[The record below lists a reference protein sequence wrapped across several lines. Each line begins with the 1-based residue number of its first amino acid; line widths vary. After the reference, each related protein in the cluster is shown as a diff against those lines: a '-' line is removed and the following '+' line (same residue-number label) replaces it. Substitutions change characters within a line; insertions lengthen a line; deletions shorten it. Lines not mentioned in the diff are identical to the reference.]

1 MSEKM
6 AGFLAGIAIR
16 ILIRN
21 LKKKKQHLEE
31 TAPPTLTKEQIDQYI
46 VDKTIEEAYNQLEA
60 AYDTAYNE
68 LVKREKQIKDPYI
81 KAIIEKIKK
90 RHELFR
96 PDREMHPGWM
106 LTAILLNEALKHGVK
121 DREKIYQYI
130 LKTSWEYSKQ
140 IAQLLPTRKYRGKY
154 HPRAEALRNP
164 YDTLLQALQIIRDA
178 LEEKN
183 LKDETLEKYR
193 VFVRTFARQVVQEL
207 GEKRK
212 THHIAQNYADYIEEK
227 IREAEKKTGITPFW
241 HKTPEE
247 ILGAE
252 KEKPL
257 APQLVA
263 KILEERLPGAAYRLA
278 SLLHAYEQG
287 SPLDPKDL
295 ERIIEATTAPHSPQ
309 GTQQYNLIYKIID
322 KLEEDTAKGR
332 TPRKPTTIIEEI
344 IREALHLKPY
354 HNTQQILQEI
364 VEGKRPAEAILLKT
378 RLGLPG
384 DKKRIAK
391 TLLNFLRIAR
401 EIEEGKR
408 NPYYEDV
415 KSELATIARNLKTVE
430 PRTPTK
436 EYLQKINPQTL
447 EHLHNQ
453 IHKEYTE
460 RAIQIGRESATRIL
474 ERAVQIAK
482 QVMEKHRGKPYYQL
496 VAETAREIEETLKTQ
511 LGRQPTPEERQ
522 EARWA
527 ALAIQHLLQTLPIH
541 VAETKE
547 ELGMA
552 KALLTQGYNPQ
563 EYDAPLVLD
572 TIGKMAQLEKYEEQE
587 RKGIL
592 ELIRMG
598 GQSAEVVKNVAWRT
612 LKAHR
617 EEGRMEPREYIKSLM
632 ENIGSVSRVKR

>member
-1 MSEKM
+1 MM
-6 AGFLAGIAIR
+6 RIA
-16 ILIRN
+16 LWL
-21 LKKKKQHLEE
+21 LKNIFGNVE
-31 TAPPTLTKEQIDQYI
+31 
-46 VDKTIEEAYNQLEA
+46 EEAREA
-60 AYDTAYNE
+60 ERQA
-68 LVKREKQIKDPYI
+68 EK
-81 KAIIEKIKK
+81 AGLTGEEKIKYVQEEVIRK
-90 RHELFR
+90 ISNRLVERAIKAREELEKQLEKAKKERDRKTARWLEKLLFYYRPSMFR
-96 PDREMHPGWM
+96 IDKSMAIALI
-106 LTAILLNEALKHGVK
+106 LTAEAVKQGLHKDPHALSEYLIINYALTMKDLL
-121 DREKIYQYI
+121 EKIPHAHKLTKKDHEKFQKIIDPEYTLGSL
-130 LKTSWEYSKQ
+130 LKAITTY
-140 IAQLLPTRKYRGKY
+140 
-154 HPRAEALRNP
+154 
-164 YDTLLQALQIIRDA
+164 RDA
-178 LEEKN
+178 EKDEQR
-183 LKDETLEKYR
+183 KETLEKILD
-193 VFVRTFARQVVQEL
+193 VFIEGRNEIGKRYNEVHANPALIIDIINRKAKEHLGRPVITEEVLGRTL
-207 GEKRK
+207 
-212 THHIAQNYADYIEEK
+212 EE
-227 IREAEKKTGITPFW
+227 
-241 HKTPEE
+241 
-247 ILGAE
+247 
-252 KEKPL
+252 EKPL

-447 EHLHNQ
+447 EYLHNQ

-617 EEGRMEPREYIKSLM
+617 EEGRMEPREYIRSLM